1 MAIWEYL
8 LLFFCVLLGGAL
20 AFWFHGRAQTTLKL
34 ALSFSGAYLL
44 GITVLHLMPG
54 AFSVPQASAGF
65 WILGGFLFQLIL
77 EQLTQG
83 VEHGH
88 IHIHEHSGS
97 AMAVQ
102 VMIGLSVH
110 AFLEGMPLSHYDSFH
125 AMQHDSTHGGH
136 GHLLIGIVLHK
147 LPAAFAL
154 VSLLLLSHFRKI
166 TVWICL
172 ALFSAMSPSGALV
185 AGSFPLSQ
193 EAMAN
198 LLGFVIGS
206 FLHIATTILF
216 EADDNRQHHV
226 SWAKMGVILLGIG
239 LAVLSGML

>member
-20 AFWFHGRAQTTLKL
+20 AFRFFGKARTALKL
-34 ALSFSGAYLL
+34 VLSFSGAYLL

-54 AFSVPQASAGF
+54 AFSIPGASAGL
-65 WILGGFLFQLIL
+65 WILGGFLVQLML
-77 EQLTQG
+77 EQLSQG

-88 IHIHEHSGS
+88 IHVHEHGRSQ
-97 AMAVQ
+97 MAVQ
-102 VMIGLSVH
+102 VMIGLSLH
-110 AFLEGMPLSHYDSFH
+110 AFLEGMPLSHYDSFYALHEGH
-125 AMQHDSTHGGH
+125 AHGH
-136 GHLLIGIVLHK
+136 QHLLIGIVLHK

-154 VSLLLLSHFRKI
+154 VSLLLLSHFRKA
-166 TVWICL
+166 TAWICL
-172 ALFSAMSPSGALV
+172 SFFAAMSPLGALL
-185 AGSFPLSQ
+185 AGYFQISPV
-193 EAMAN
+193 AMAN

-239 LAVLSGML
+239 LAVLTGQL